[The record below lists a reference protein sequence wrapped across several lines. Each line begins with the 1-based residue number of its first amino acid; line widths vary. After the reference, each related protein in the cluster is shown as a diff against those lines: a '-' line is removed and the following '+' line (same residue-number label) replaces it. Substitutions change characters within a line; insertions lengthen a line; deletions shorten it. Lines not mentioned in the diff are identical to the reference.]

1 MNNLNS
7 RFASSV
13 AAETA
18 PAASDKVREIAA
30 QIFQVNAE
38 SLDLE
43 MGPDAVESWDSLN
56 HLRLITEV
64 ESTFGIRL
72 SMQQIQDVRCL
83 ADLAHYVASSPA

>member
-7 RFASSV
+7 NFNSS
-13 AAETA
+13 AAAQTA

-30 QIFQVNAE
+30 RVFQVDAE
-38 SLDLE
+38 SLNLE
-43 MGPDAVESWDSLN
+43 MGPDAVDTWDSLN

-83 ADLAHYVASSPA
+83 ADLAHYAASSPA